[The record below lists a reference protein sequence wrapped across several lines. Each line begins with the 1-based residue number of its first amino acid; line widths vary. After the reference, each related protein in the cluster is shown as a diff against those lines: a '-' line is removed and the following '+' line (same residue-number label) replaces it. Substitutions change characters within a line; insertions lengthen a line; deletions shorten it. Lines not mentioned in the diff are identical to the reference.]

1 VIEGRGRGRAS
12 NDAGGERQEAAG
24 AAMERAVPVVESVH
38 EQLREEL
45 KSFRWKR
52 INMGKE
58 IFISL
63 KLSLD
68 IRLTEID

>member
-1 VIEGRGRGRAS
+1 
-12 NDAGGERQEAAG
+12 
-24 AAMERAVPVVESVH
+24 VPVVESVH

>member
-1 VIEGRGRGRAS
+1 
-12 NDAGGERQEAAG
+12 
-24 AAMERAVPVVESVH
+24 VPVEESAHEH

-52 INMGKE
+52 INTGKE

-63 KLSLD
+63 KLSLG
-68 IRLTEID
+68 IRLTETDQFSSLVFLKVWFLNNRK